1 MPVVRDTI
9 ADTLAILRLNLE
21 MGLNTLQPLPDEDED
36 DAVVVGNI
44 ALVEGDLDATPNIDN
59 RIVITLIKT
68 EEEYTLKNQPN
79 HRRNPVSGNLEYI
92 NPPVFL
98 NLYLLIT
105 PNVDDYGTA
114 LTFLSRVIS
123 YFQYQRVFTRANSEV
138 PDDASFAVTQF
149 HFNLSMVSPSLEQ
162 LNHLW
167 GILGGKLMPSVMYKL
182 QLQEI
187 EYIPDDARPASPI
200 TEITLT
206 ESIV

>member
-123 YFQYQRVFTRANSEV
+123 YFQYQRVFTRANAEV

-167 GILGGKLMPSVMYKL
+167 GILGGKLKPSVMYKL

>member
-1 MPVVRDTI
+1 MPIVRDTI

-21 MGLNTLQPLPDEDED
+21 MGLNTLQPLPDDDED

-44 ALVEGDLDATPNIDN
+44 AWVEGDLGATPNIDN

-79 HRRNPVSGNLEYI
+79 HRRNPVSGNLEYV

-123 YFQYQRVFTRANSEV
+123 YFQYQRVFTRANAEV
-138 PDDASFAVTQF
+138 PDDAGFAVTQF
-149 HFNLSMVSPSLEQ
+149 SFNLSMVSPSIEQ